1 MIPLFEKIRKEGP
14 KLTKR
19 HANYLNKIQAKTIV
33 AAASPTVKVAKLI
46 KTFTDP
52 KDFVASDLNP
62 LHILKASRGSGY
74 CLDLSGA
81 TVLTV
86 QKTLKAWKLSLS
98 NKKLPI
104 EFLIETKID
113 DAVYGVTG
121 TAVDYKFFCFHGKPA
136 YFLCRD
142 GKNRNFYDL
151 DYKPLKMESDTELDH
166 IDLAPMIRIAEELSA
181 PFQFVRIDLYN
192 CKDGVYFGE
201 YTFNCRE
208 GKQEFPMELELY
220 FGSLWKDI

>member
-14 KLTKR
+14 KLTQC
-19 HANYLNKIQAKTIV
+19 HANYLNKIHAKVIA
-33 AAASPTVKVAKLI
+33 AAASPTVKVATLI

-52 KDFVASDLNP
+52 NDFVASDLNP

-81 TVLTV
+81 SLTAV
-86 QKTLKAWKLSLS
+86 RKTLEAWKLRLS
-98 NKKLPI
+98 KQHAV
-104 EFLIETKID
+104 EFLIEVKLD

-151 DYKPLKMESDTELDH
+151 NYKPLKLESTAELAH
-166 IDLAPMIRIAEELSA
+166 IDIAPMLRIAEELSA
-181 PFQFVRIDLYN
+181 PFPFVRIDLYN

-201 YTFNCRE
+201 YTFHCCE
-208 GKQEFPMELELY
+208 GKQEFPMDLELY
-220 FGSLWKDI
+220 FGSLW

>member
-1 MIPLFEKIRKEGP
+1 MTALFEKIKKYGP
-14 KLTKR
+14 MLTKR

-33 AAASPTVKVAKLI
+33 AAASPLVKVAKLI
-46 KTFTDP
+46 KTFTDSN
-52 KDFVASDLNP
+52 DFNTSDLNP
-62 LHILKASRGSGY
+62 LHILKVSRGSGY
-74 CLDLSGA
+74 CLDLSGE

-86 QKTLKAWKLSLS
+86 QKTLKEWKLRFA
-98 NKKLPI
+98 KEPV
-104 EFLIETKID
+104 EFLIETKLD
-113 DAVYGVTG
+113 DAVYGRTG
-121 TAVDYKFFCFHGKPA
+121 TAVDYKFFCFHGRPA

-151 DYKPLKMESDTELDH
+151 NYKPLKLESDVELDH

-201 YTFNCRE
+201 YTFHCRE

-220 FGSLWKDI
+220 FGSLW

>member
-1 MIPLFEKIRKEGP
+1 MIPLFEKIKKEGP
-14 KLTKR
+14 KLSKL
-19 HANYLNKIQAKTIV
+19 HANYLNKIQAKSIAV
-33 AAASPTVKVAKLI
+33 AASPAVKVAKLI
-46 KTFTDP
+46 KTFNNSS
-52 KDFVASDLNP
+52 DFNASDLNHM
-62 LHILKASRGSGY
+62 HIVKASRGSGY
-74 CLDLSGA
+74 CLDLSGVSGA
-81 TVLTV
+81 SGV
-86 QKTLKAWKLSLS
+86 QKTLKAWKLRFS
-98 NKKLPI
+98 KEPV
-104 EFLIETKID
+104 EFLIETKLD
-113 DAVYGVTG
+113 DAVYGLTG

-151 DYKPLKMESDTELDH
+151 DYKPLKLESDAELDH

-201 YTFNCRE
+201 YTFHCRE

-220 FGSLWKDI
+220 FGSLW

>member
-1 MIPLFEKIRKEGP
+1 MIPLFEKIKKEGP
-14 KLTKR
+14 KLSKL
-19 HANYLNKIQAKTIV
+19 HANYLNKIQAKIIV

-52 KDFVASDLNP
+52 NDFVVSDLNP
-62 LHILKASRGSGY
+62 LHIIKASRGSGY
-74 CLDLSGA
+74 CLDLSGT

-86 QKTLKAWKLSLS
+86 QKTLKEWKLRFA
-98 NKKLPI
+98 KEPV
-104 EFLIETKID
+104 EFMIETKLD

-121 TAVDYKFFCFHGKPA
+121 NAVDYKFFCFHGKPA
-136 YFLCRD
+136 YFLCRN

-151 DYKPLKMESDTELDH
+151 DYKPLKMDGAELDR
-166 IDLAPMIRIAEELSA
+166 IDLAAMISIATELSA

-201 YTFNCRE
+201 YTFHCRE
-208 GKQEFPMELELY
+208 GKQEFPMDLELY